1 MSTLDADVHVCA
13 VWVCALGPAD
23 RNRTL
28 EQVLLYP
35 RDDVARLVE
44 RLSVDE

>member
-13 VWVCALGPAD
+13 VWVCALGRAD
-23 RNRTL
+23 RNNTL

-35 RDDVARLVE
+35 RDDVTRFVE
-44 RLSVDE
+44 RLAVDE